1 MNENI
6 SLIQKVADLENVLNQ
21 SETAKANMAQ
31 KQKEDAVE
39 LATLRKACQMQK
51 TDISE
56 LESTV
61 AGLKSEVDGE
71 RMSADDRLKAK
82 VKECEADMKSMAEDY
97 EGKLKNM
104 EEIFMDERTKIKA
117 ELHEVNCTSIISILR
132 VYVVIFIYPQVTSN
146 EVNLLNRIKCLEA
159 DEGYSRTELDRF
171 LSQERA
177 MEETQRELKVR
188 IEGLEAELLR
198 AHAAIDEQESKVI
211 SHHLRI

>member
-1 MNENI
+1 
-6 SLIQKVADLENVLNQ
+6 
-21 SETAKANMAQ
+21 
-31 KQKEDAVE
+31 
-39 LATLRKACQMQK
+39 
-51 TDISE
+51 
-56 LESTV
+56 
-61 AGLKSEVDGE
+61 
-71 RMSADDRLKAK
+71 
-82 VKECEADMKSMAEDY
+82 
-97 EGKLKNM
+97 
-104 EEIFMDERTKIKA
+104 MDERTKIKA

-171 LSQERA
+171 LSQERV

>member
-1 MNENI
+1 MHI
-6 SLIQKVADLENVLNQ
+6 
-21 SETAKANMAQ
+21 
-31 KQKEDAVE
+31 
-39 LATLRKACQMQK
+39 
-51 TDISE
+51 
-56 LESTV
+56 
-61 AGLKSEVDGE
+61 
-71 RMSADDRLKAK
+71 
-82 VKECEADMKSMAEDY
+82 
-97 EGKLKNM
+97 
-104 EEIFMDERTKIKA
+104 
-117 ELHEVNCTSIISILR
+117 HSILR